1 MFMDLPADV
10 VVPLAETFHLLGEP
24 NRLRLVL
31 ACRDAAE
38 NVHTL
43 AERAGM
49 SASLASHHLRLL
61 RASRILRAQR
71 HGREVRYALAD
82 AHVRALIDN
91 MLVHLGE
98 TEATAAFPRRMRR

>member
-1 MFMDLPADV
+1 MDLPPDIV
-10 VVPLAETFHLLGEP
+10 GPLAETFHLLGEP

-31 ACRDAAE
+31 ACRDAAK

-43 AERAGM
+43 AGEAGM

-61 RASRILRAQR
+61 RASRILRAER

-82 AHVRALIDN
+82 AHVRALVEN

-98 TEATAAFPRRMRR
+98 AETAAAPRRARR

>member
-1 MFMDLPADV
+1 MSLPADV
-10 VVPLAETFHLLGEP
+10 VEPLAETFHLLGEP

-38 NVHTL
+38 NVGTL
-43 AERAGM
+43 AAQAGM

-61 RASRILRAQR
+61 RASRILRAER

-82 AHVRALIDN
+82 AHVRALVEN

-98 TEATAAFPRRMRR
+98 GDAETETEFPGRAHR